1 MDGYKIKIWHLLY
14 LQRYI
19 KLKNSV
25 IILQKSKKFS
35 VFSNKSGWKELNYG
49 KLKYVFF
56 FLYFTEVSHNIFTFS
71 WLLFIFGSFKSK
83 RVPQK

>member
-1 MDGYKIKIWHLLY
+1 MKYKFPNFTKFHIKMDGYKIKIWHLLY

-35 VFSNKSGWKELNYG
+35 VFSNKSGWKEF
-49 KLKYVFF
+49 KL
-56 FLYFTEVSHNIFTFS
+56 
-71 WLLFIFGSFKSK
+71 W
-83 RVPQK
+83 